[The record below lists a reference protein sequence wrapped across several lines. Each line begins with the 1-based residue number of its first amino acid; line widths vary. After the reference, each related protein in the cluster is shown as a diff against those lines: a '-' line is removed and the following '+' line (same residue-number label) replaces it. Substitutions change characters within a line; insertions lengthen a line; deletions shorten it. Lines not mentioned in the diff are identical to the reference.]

1 MDLRLEV
8 FSGTDVMVVLLV
20 VLLLVEVVLTV
31 VEVDDLVFV
40 KCSCVVVEVVLV
52 LGVVDVIKSIFKLEP
67 CALLCVLDV
76 VVGNF

>member
-40 KCSCVVVEVVLV
+40 KYSCVVVEVVLV
-52 LGVVDVIKSIFKLEP
+52 LGVVDVIKSIFELEL
-67 CALLCVLDV
+67 CALL
-76 VVGNF
+76 